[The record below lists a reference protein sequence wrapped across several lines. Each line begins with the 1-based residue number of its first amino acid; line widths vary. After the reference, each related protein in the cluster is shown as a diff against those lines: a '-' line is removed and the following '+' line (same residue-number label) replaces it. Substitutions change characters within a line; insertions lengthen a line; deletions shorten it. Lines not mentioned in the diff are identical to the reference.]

1 MSDEIVQDAETIQ
14 APAFNEKRLKR
25 RLKTMGWGLF
35 WMMVAAQFLA
45 FIPLMLANFMVES
58 GYLNPT
64 LGQWL
69 AVDISIYGIGL
80 PLFYLTI
87 RNLPKFK
94 IEDKHYP
101 FNLKKVILT
110 SIVLLGIL
118 YLFNFL
124 ALGIT
129 TGISLLTGREVTDII
144 SSTIDS
150 SASLYTFIFVVIIA
164 PIMEEFI
171 FRKLIIDRT
180 IDLGE
185 SYAIIF
191 SAVSFGL
198 FHGNLNQSLYA
209 TMLGMG
215 LAYIYVKSGNIKYTI
230 LFHMIVNFFGSF
242 LLPLLMSL
250 NESLSIVCLIFIV
263 IAILI
268 TIYTF
273 IKHRKDIHLNE
284 GDIPLTLKKKLKY
297 GMCNAGYIIYMLVF
311 SLLILYFL
319 FLY

>member
-1 MSDEIVQDAETIQ
+1 MSDEIVQEAETIQ

-45 FIPLMLANFMVES
+45 FIPLLLANYLVES

-69 AVDISIYGIGL
+69 AVDVSIYGIGL

-87 RNLPKFK
+87 RNLPKFT
-94 IEDKHYP
+94 IEDKRYP
-101 FNLKKVILT
+101 FNLKKVIHT
-110 SIVLLGIL
+110 AIVLFGIL
-118 YLFNFL
+118 YLFNIIAF
-124 ALGIT
+124 GIT

-150 SASLYTFIFVVIIA
+150 SASIYTFIFVVIIA
-164 PIMEEFI
+164 PIMEELI

-185 SYAIIF
+185 TYAIIF

-198 FHGNLNQSLYA
+198 FHGNLNQTLYA
-209 TMLGMG
+209 TMLGIG
-215 LAYIYVKSGNIKYTI
+215 LAYIYIKSGNIKYAI

-242 LLPLLMSL
+242 LMPLLLSI
-250 NESLSIVCLIFIV
+250 NESLSILCFAFIFIS
-263 IAILI
+263 ILI
-268 TIYTF
+268 SIFTF
-273 IKHRKDIHLNE
+273 VKHRKDIQLNE
-284 GDIPLTLKKKLKY
+284 GDIPLPLKKKLKY
-297 GMCNAGYIIYMLVF
+297 GMCNAGYIIYMVVF
-311 SLLILYFL
+311 ILLILYFL